1 MLIRNNLSNNAVTEK
16 NILFKPGCVFF
27 FSPFQTA
34 KRKEEKKK
42 RNFSLLLLDLCCR
55 CTKMLDRSQ
64 PCFKIYLYNTHSERE
79 NGEIR

>member
-42 RNFSLLLLDLCCR
+42 EFLFVTFRPLLSLYKNAR
-55 CTKMLDRSQ
+55 
-64 PCFKIYLYNTHSERE
+64 
-79 NGEIR
+79 